1 MWTLGAPMI
10 GWSGGCNREIMGFT
24 STLVFK
30 ARPRTPQP
38 QRINRAP
45 LSPINALGD
54 LARGAAIGRRGRGF
68 RRALSFDFA
77 ADKFKILDH
86 AAGFGFLADY
96 PCIGRALQWLRRDVF
111 RSRAE
116 CGRLCFGVLCIRD
129 RRADGLQGVDHGGL
143 VERRCHKSL
152 QGGVG
157 GTIPLK
163 GAPTAASTDRG
174 EVALGGVPVVDSP

>member
-1 MWTLGAPMI
+1 MI

-30 ARPRTPQP
+30 ARPYTPQP
-38 QRINRAP
+38 QRVDRAP

-54 LARGAAIGRRGRGF
+54 LARGAAISRRGRGF

-77 ADKFKILDH
+77 ADKFQLLDY
-86 AAGFGFLADY
+86 AAGFGLQTDY
-96 PCIGRALQWLRRDVF
+96 PCIGRALQWLRRGVF

-116 CGRLCFGVLCIRD
+116 CGRLCFDAGCVRCIRD

-152 QGGVG
+152 QGRVG

-174 EVALGGVPVVDSP
+174 EVALGGVPVVDAP